1 MVACF
6 KYHGIIC
13 IFMVMVRPEGFMIAS
28 AQERVLRRLQHF
40 VHRHTS
46 HLSPTAKAL
55 VWAIASGMLFSV
67 LNATVRALSQ
77 NMHPFQAQFL
87 RYLCGFLVLLPAIYR
102 YGWAAYRPQNMLGQ
116 FTRGALHTAG
126 LCLWFVAL
134 PQIPLA
140 DMTAIGFTTPLFIML
155 GALLV
160 FKEPMRW
167 ERWVATAIGFAGVMV
182 VVGPQLAHSRQGSGT
197 YHLVMLASAPLFAA
211 SFLLTKA
218 LTRYETIGT
227 ILVWQAITVSILS
240 LPLALLH
247 WQAITG
253 LEALGFLLTGALGS
267 SGHYCLTRAYK
278 QADIS
283 ATQSTKF
290 LDLVWSGVMGWLVF
304 ADVPTVNALIGG
316 AVIAGATLWL
326 ARREA

>member
-1 MVACF
+1 MG
-6 KYHGIIC
+6 K
-13 IFMVMVRPEGFMIAS
+13 VRLKGFMIVS
-28 AQERVLRRLQHF
+28 APERVRRKLLRF
-40 VHRHTS
+40 VHHHTA

-55 VWAIASGMLFSV
+55 VWAVASGLFFSV
-67 LNATVRALSQ
+67 LNATVRSLSQ

-102 YGWAAYRPQNMLGQ
+102 YGWAAYRPQNVIGQ

-155 GALLV
+155 GAYLV
-160 FKEPMRW
+160 FQEPMRW
-167 ERWVATAIGFAGVMV
+167 ERWVATGIGFAGVMV
-182 VVGPQLAHSRQGSGT
+182 VVGPQLAQSRQGAGT
-197 YHLVMLASAPLFAA
+197 YHLIMLASAPLFAA

-253 LEALGFLLTGALGS
+253 LQALGFLFTGALGS
-267 SGHYCLTRAYK
+267 AGHYCLTRAYK

-290 LDLVWSGVMGWLVF
+290 LDLVWSGVMGWFVF
-304 ADVPTVNALIGG
+304 GDVPTANALMGG